1 VSSRA
6 ELCTQQERDAV
17 AAGGFALFAAMEAVV
32 SASPGYKDTPEP
44 ERTACILRLCV
55 QAIVAPAL
63 DRLPGE
69 PGMQT
74 YVAFSEKAHKL
85 LLSKLEDEIN
95 MGARDFQDVLTPKGS
110 A

>member
-1 VSSRA
+1 
-6 ELCTQQERDAV
+6 
-17 AAGGFALFAAMEAVV
+17 MEAVV

-74 YVAFSEKAHKL
+74 YVAFSGLGRMLGQVLSQAPEKAHKL